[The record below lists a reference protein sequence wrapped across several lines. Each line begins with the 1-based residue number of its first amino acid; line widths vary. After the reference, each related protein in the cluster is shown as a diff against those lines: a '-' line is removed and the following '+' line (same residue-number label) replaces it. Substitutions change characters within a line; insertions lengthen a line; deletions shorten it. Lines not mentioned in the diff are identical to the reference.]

1 MGYPELD
8 RDESIIL
15 ETKNV
20 KFKSISFDA
29 RLTTRRIILI
39 DSRKNIIPPREI
51 LLATIWKVEAG
62 ENAIRDHLLTLTV
75 VNNAGEKDQIVLTF
89 PRLAGA
95 ERKRECNDWAR
106 KLQGLIHPASA
117 EPEQPVREGSGQEP
131 PEKHK
136 PEIKRET
143 AGRHPVKKKIEVAR
157 PLSKITEPAR
167 THVPPVAPVETS
179 SLPSGVFCS
188 RCGNRVP
195 IESTFCNH
203 CGTPVRQ
210 QAEPAPV
217 RPAEVPRV
225 QVPVPPQPQ
234 IPIPP
239 PAGSPAG
246 HQDRPIE
253 QIIHSIEPLIEDSV
267 PRSQPTPLVK
277 KRAPQIISEP
287 DQPESPPEPVP
298 PESPPE
304 YQTVPVLSES
314 PAEAPPAVVWPVLQ
328 SSDSPLAPVQEP
340 VLELP
345 ESPPPTPPSATVS
358 KLPGTLAIAV
368 LVIVVLAF
376 IAGLI
381 IAANFT
387 AEPAAPGVNV
397 TPVRTALVT
406 SPSTPQPT
414 TVLTT
419 ALPTAVATEPAQ
431 APIPPTGTWVRV
443 TYPGTYTGL
452 IGTPGNLKD
461 VTDTGDHLY
470 SISTSDGIVLV
481 SVQKNDGSAD
491 KILAEVYKNGVMVK
505 DSSTTTPRGILEIQF
520 DLKSLESGSVNTTPA
535 S

>member
-15 ETKNV
+15 EAKNV

-29 RLTTRRIILI
+29 RLTSRRIILI
-39 DSRKNIIPPREI
+39 DSRKNIIPPQEI
-51 LLATIWKVEAG
+51 LLAAIWKVEAG

-106 KLQGLIHPASA
+106 KLQGLIHPTPA
-117 EPEQPVREGSGQEP
+117 EPDHTLREGQEP
-131 PEKHK
+131 LEKHK
-136 PEIKRET
+136 PEIQRET

-157 PLSKITEPAR
+157 PLSKITEPVRPPA
-167 THVPPVAPVETS
+167 PPVVPVETS
-179 SLPSGVFCS
+179 SLPSGIFCL

-195 IESTFCNH
+195 VESTFCNH

-210 QAEPAPV
+210 QAEPAPA

-225 QVPVPPQPQ
+225 QVPVTPQPQ

-287 DQPESPPEPVP
+287 VQPESAAEPVP
-298 PESPPE
+298 PESPLEP
-304 YQTVPVLSES
+304 VPTES

-328 SSDSPLAPVQEP
+328 STDSPLATVQEP

-345 ESPPPTPPSATVS
+345 ESPPPAPPSATVS

-387 AEPAAPGVNV
+387 AEQPVSGVNV
-397 TPVRTALVT
+397 TPVKTAMVT
-406 SPSTPQPT
+406 TPATPRLT
-414 TVLTT
+414 TVQTT
-419 ALPTAVATEPAQ
+419 AIITAVSTEPAR
-431 APIPPTGTWVRV
+431 ALVPSMGIWVRI

-452 IGTPGNLKD
+452 IGTPGNLRD
-461 VTDTGDHLY
+461 VTDTGEHLY
-470 SISTSDGIVLV
+470 SISTNDGIVSI

-491 KILAEVYKNGVMVK
+491 KILAEVYKKGVMVK
-505 DSSTTTPRGILEIQF
+505 NGSTTTPRGILEIQF